1 MTTTFADEMANDRS
15 IGAAEKRYGRGLLSF
30 IRGRV
35 RTEADAEDVLQDVWM
50 QLASQPEIEAIE
62 QMGAWLFRVA
72 RNRIT
77 DRYRKKRTSAIEDL
91 AYEEEDGGLGFR
103 DILLADDSDPDLAEL
118 KRIFWEELMSG
129 LDTLP
134 EEQRVV
140 FVRNELEEETLQ
152 SIADDLGENLKTI
165 ISRKRYAV
173 MKLRERLRNTYN
185 ELLGDR

>member
-1 MTTTFADEMANDRS
+1 MTTTFAREMANDRS
-15 IGAAEKRYGRGLLSF
+15 ITAAMKRYGRGLLSF

-35 RTEADAEDVLQDVWM
+35 RTDADAADVFQDVWM
-50 QLASQPEIEAIE
+50 QLASQPEVEAIE
-62 QMGAWLFRVA
+62 QVGAWLFRVA

-77 DRYRKKRTSAIEDL
+77 DGYRKKRTAALEDF
-91 AYEEEDGGLGFR
+91 AFEEEDGGIGFR
-103 DILLADDSDPDLAEL
+103 DILLADDGDPDLAEL

-129 LDTLP
+129 LDSLP
-134 EEQRVV
+134 EEQRAV

-152 SIADDLGENLKTI
+152 SIADDLGEKLKTI

-173 MKLRERLRNTYN
+173 IKLRERLRNTYN

>member
-1 MTTTFADEMANDRS
+1 
-15 IGAAEKRYGRGLLSF
+15 
-30 IRGRV
+30 
-35 RTEADAEDVLQDVWM
+35 
-50 QLASQPEIEAIE
+50 
-62 QMGAWLFRVA
+62 
-72 RNRIT
+72 
-77 DRYRKKRTSAIEDL
+77 
-91 AYEEEDGGLGFR
+91 
-103 DILLADDSDPDLAEL
+103 
-118 KRIFWEELMSG
+118 MSG